1 MAADMANMDAARGLE
16 PDDVVG
22 NALCD
27 ALLATPDPS
36 VIRVLNAHGEWCEA
50 APSVQD
56 YIRTLERVPSVVA
69 RWPAP
74 NFHGTDTLVY
84 ADGGIRRVRESDSPT
99 ATAEIITPPDVRRLV
114 DIRGQPELVPRE
126 DSGIGGGADE

>member
-1 MAADMANMDAARGLE
+1 MVADIADMDGARELE

-27 ALLATPDPS
+27 ALLANPDPS
-36 VIRVLNAHGEWCEA
+36 IIRVLNAHGEWCEA

-56 YIRTLERVPSVVA
+56 YLRTLERVPSLVA
-69 RWPAP
+69 RWQGPTIY
-74 NFHGTDTLVY
+74 GTAILVY
-84 ADGGIRRVRESDSPT
+84 ADGGIRRVREGDSPT
-99 ATAEIITPPDVRRLV
+99 ATPEVVTLPDVQRII

-126 DSGIGGGADE
+126 DTGIGGGADE

>member
-1 MAADMANMDAARGLE
+1 MEPITSEDIDELD

-27 ALLATPDPS
+27 ALLQNPDPA
-36 VIRVLNAHGEWCEA
+36 VVRVLNAHGEWCEA

-56 YIRTLERVPSVVA
+56 YIRTLEQVPSVVA

-74 NFHGTDTLVY
+74 DAKGTAILVY
-84 ADGGIRRVRESDSPT
+84 CDDGIRRVREFCS
-99 ATAEIITPPDVRRLV
+99 ATVSSEIVTLSAVRRIV
-114 DIRGQPELVPRE
+114 DARGRPELVPRE
-126 DSGIGGGADE
+126 ETAVSGGDER